1 MPSLPLPA
9 PKAKKTKKQKTSA
22 STDIEPTNDAL
33 FAKLFASAEQVAEM
47 HTHNA
52 QKPALSDHEHS
63 VNQFVAY
70 LTTQLKQVK
79 QEVWFDFT
87 MAAQNLVHQYIV
99 KGNNAGVV
107 IARPVPQTSPPQPDN
122 YQQQHAPVSY
132 PVSGGGSA
140 TFTPL
145 QPVTYTHS
153 NSYGI
158 QNQSYMSGGG
168 ADTLVFNVPSS
179 PAPGYN
185 SIYNPPLPL
194 LK

>member
-1 MPSLPLPA
+1 MAASTSETAMLSLPLPA
-9 PKAKKTKKQKTSA
+9 PKAKKAKKQKTSA

-33 FAKLFASAEQVAEM
+33 FAKLVASAEQVAEM
-47 HTHNA
+47 RTQNA
-52 QKPALSDHEHS
+52 QKPALGEHEQT

-107 IARPVPQTSPPQPDN
+107 IARPVPQTSRPQPDT

-145 QPVTYTHS
+145 QPVPYSQS
-153 NSYGI
+153 NPYGTP
-158 QNQSYMSGGG
+158 NQSYMSGGRW
-168 ADTLVFNVPSS
+168 
-179 PAPGYN
+179 
-185 SIYNPPLPL
+185 
-194 LK
+194 